1 VSTARS
7 KVEEVDANKKSGVYA
22 ALSVFQSRKTKPGTM
37 AME

>member
-1 VSTARS
+1 VSVARS

-22 ALSVFQSRKTKPGTM
+22 ALSVLQLRKTKLG